1 MVEGGVNQPLE
12 KVVTTTPE
20 FTTHISP
27 NPSQSIFHLQM
38 QSSSREDV
46 ELIVTN
52 VMGAKVYEG
61 KGGIDGTYEF
71 GGDFASG
78 MYILQIRQGNK
89 IHTVKLIKGN

>member
-1 MVEGGVNQPLE
+1 
-12 KVVTTTPE
+12 
-20 FTTHISP
+20 
-27 NPSQSIFHLQM
+27 
-38 QSSSREDV
+38 
-46 ELIVTN
+46 
-52 VMGAKVYEG
+52 MGAKVYEG